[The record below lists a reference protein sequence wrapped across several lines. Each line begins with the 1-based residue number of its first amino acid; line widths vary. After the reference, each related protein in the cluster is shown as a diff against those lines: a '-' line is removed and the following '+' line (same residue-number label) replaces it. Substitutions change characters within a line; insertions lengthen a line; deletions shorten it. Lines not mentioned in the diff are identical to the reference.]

1 MNKYKILFFFI
12 LTLLAIYSLYR
23 TYSDVRIKAKTIDD
37 LALSVEQLKE
47 NNRITK
53 GEIAKKK
60 TRDFIEF
67 EAVSKLGLAKERQK
81 VIVVNGDF
89 DKKEEIN
96 VEEITEISLK
106 PIQEWKKLFLNNNPL
121 RY

>member
-37 LALSVEQLKE
+37 LALSVEQIKQGNKVTKE
-47 NNRITK
+47 D
-53 GEIAKKK
+53 IARKK

-67 EAVSKLGLAKERQK
+67 EAVSQLGLAREGQK
-81 VIVVNGDF
+81 VIVVQGDF

-96 VEEITEISLK
+96 IEEINEISVK
-106 PIQEWKKLFLNNNPL
+106 PFEEWKKLFFKNNPL
-121 RY
+121 RH